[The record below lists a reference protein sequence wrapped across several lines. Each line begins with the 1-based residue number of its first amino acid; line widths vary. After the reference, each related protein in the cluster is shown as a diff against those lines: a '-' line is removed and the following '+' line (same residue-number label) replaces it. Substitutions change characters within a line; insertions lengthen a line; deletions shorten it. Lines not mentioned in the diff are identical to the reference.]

1 MSTIAQNTIAEINRL
16 HKLANQAAHEAI
28 DYAKQTGLLLL
39 EVKRQLAHGEFGQ
52 WIQDNLEV
60 SSRQA
65 QRYMQVASGKTIAVR
80 ELAGKNDTVSHL
92 NRVFSETELDQIAAG
107 TWTPK
112 WVPEAGHWYCCV
124 TASEAFWVVPD
135 ISDASSFH
143 VSRLYSDPDLPD
155 DSDEGLFD
163 GTRWPEP
170 AQRVE
175 LRLRYLGLSQPSEAI
190 WKCKRK
196 EGLPQ
201 PFGAPEHHGFITVK
215 AADGTEKL
223 VRDCC

>member
-39 EVKRQLAHGEFGQ
+39 EVKRQLAHGEFGK

-112 WVPEAGHWYCCV
+112 WVPENGNWYCCA

-135 ISDASSFH
+135 ISDASLFH
-143 VSRLYSDPDLPD
+143 VSRLYNDPRDP
-155 DSDEGLFD
+155 DEGLFD

-175 LRLRYLGLSQPSEAI
+175 LRLRYLGLSQPSEAK